1 MYIGSVNKIDETVMV
16 YSTFNTAFTVV
27 FVVYSIIVNQRC
39 I

>member
-27 FVVYSIIVNQRC
+27 FGV
-39 I
+39 